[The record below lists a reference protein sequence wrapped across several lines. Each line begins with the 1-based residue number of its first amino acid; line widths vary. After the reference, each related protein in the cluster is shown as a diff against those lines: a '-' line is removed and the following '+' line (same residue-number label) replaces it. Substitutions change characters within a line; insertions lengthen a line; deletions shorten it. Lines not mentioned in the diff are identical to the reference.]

1 MTQDNIDW
9 ELTIKKDG
17 RTVTDGWVEAFG
29 DSPEELDLRA
39 GQVEVLLNGQPLT
52 VRDTFDEMLLK
63 AKALVAQGLGEAPT
77 AQQIQ
82 EAEDLLAMADRL

>member
-17 RTVTDGWVEAFG
+17 RTVTDGWV
-29 DSPEELDLRA
+29 
-39 GQVEVLLNGQPLT
+39 
-52 VRDTFDEMLLK
+52 
-63 AKALVAQGLGEAPT
+63 VAQGLGEAPT